1 MCGVPTTPVIHEAG
15 NTVQRT
21 VPIAQ
26 LVRAWCL

>member
-1 MCGVPTTPVIHEAG
+1 MGDPTPKHVIHEASHSAKC
-15 NTVQRT
+15 T